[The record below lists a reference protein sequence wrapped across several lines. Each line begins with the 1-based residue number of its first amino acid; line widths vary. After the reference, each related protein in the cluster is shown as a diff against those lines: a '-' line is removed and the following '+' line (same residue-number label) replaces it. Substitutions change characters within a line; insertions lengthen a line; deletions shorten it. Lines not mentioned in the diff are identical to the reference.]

1 MRGKARLAPWL
12 MAVRIVRAPL
22 LMVAAI
28 TLLEMLARTP
38 LGVPYEA
45 RGLFYVLLVAVAA
58 ATDGLRAALISS
70 LFAVAFAAY
79 APYLAGTA
87 PDGQRLTVQ
96 STGMG
101 GPSAA
106 IVIAELAEL
115 GARRL
120 LRTGTC
126 GALDPAFGLGDLLVG
141 ALRERQMRLVNAL
154 EAEREQ
160 LRANARALSD
170 FMNAAA
176 HELRTPVTV
185 ITGYLSM
192 LQEGSFGTAPP
203 RWTAVLETVAR
214 RAEELSGLVEEM
226 LLSGRVDAGTV
237 PTARVGFDLRR
248 AVQEAVE
255 RADPRAALL
264 HADLTV
270 QLPSHALP
278 VEADPEHVAR
288 ILDTLID
295 NALDYGGRQP
305 WVRITATDDGDAQ
318 VLVEDHGRG
327 IPAEMKERIF
337 DRFVRAEDPD
347 NTPVPGSGLGLAISR
362 DLAEGQG
369 GSLALVRSEVGA
381 GSVFVFRL
389 PVRRSQPVGARS

>member
-70 LFAVAFAAY
+70 LFAVAFAGY

-87 PDGQRLTVQ
+87 PDGRGLFALVFCAVV
-96 STGMG
+96 
-101 GPSAA
+101 AA
-106 IVIAELAEL
+106 LV
-115 GARRL
+115 
-120 LRTGTC
+120 
-126 GALDPAFGLGDLLVG
+126 VG

>member
-1 MRGKARLAPWL
+1 MRGEGRLAPWL
-12 MAVRIVRAPL
+12 FWVRTVRAPL
-22 LMVAAI
+22 LMVAGI
-28 TLLEMLARTP
+28 TFLEMLSRTP
-38 LGVPYEA
+38 LGLPYDA
-45 RGLFYVLLVAVAA
+45 RGLVYVLLVAVAA
-58 ATDGLRAALISS
+58 ATDGLRAALVSS

-79 APYLAGTA
+79 APYLAGGA
-87 PDGQRLTVQ
+87 PDGRGLFALVFTSVV
-96 STGMG
+96 
-101 GPSAA
+101 AA
-106 IVIAELAEL
+106 LV
-115 GARRL
+115 
-120 LRTGTC
+120 
-126 GALDPAFGLGDLLVG
+126 VG
-141 ALRERQMRLVNAL
+141 ALRERQHRLVNTL
-154 EAEREQ
+154 ETEREQ
-160 LRANARALSD
+160 LQASVRASSD

-192 LQEGSFGTAPP
+192 LQEGSFGAAPP

-214 RAEELSGLVEEM
+214 RAEELSGLVEQM
-226 LLSGRVDAGTV
+226 LLAGRVDTGTV
-237 PTARVGFDLRR
+237 ATALVGFDLRR

-288 ILDTLID
+288 ILDALIA

-305 WVRITATDDGDAQ
+305 WVRITASDDGDAQ

-327 IPAEMKERIF
+327 IPKEMKERIF
-337 DRFVRAEDPD
+337 ERFVRAEDPD
-347 NTPVPGSGLGLAISR
+347 RTPVPGSGLGLAISR
-362 DLAEGQG
+362 DLAERQG
-369 GSLALVRSEVGA
+369 GSLALVRSEVDA

-389 PVRRSQPVGARS
+389 PLRRGQPVAAGS